1 MIPRRA
7 APAIVAV
14 AILLL
19 VWEAYARSAG
29 LSPIVLP
36 PPSRVL
42 AALWEFR
49 DDAIRH
55 AATTLVEAVLGLAVS
70 LAFGIATAVAMD
82 RIAIVRRAIEPLLIG
97 SQTIPIVAIAPLLII
112 WFGFGIEPKIL
123 VIVLITFFPITI
135 GLLDG
140 LAATPASGTDLLRSM
155 GATDGQAFRKLR
167 WPGALPSLFTG
178 LRIAAAYAVV
188 GAVFGEY
195 VGAVSGLGI
204 WMQVSQNAF
213 RTDLVLGAVLVT
225 ALISVALYMAVG
237 VAERLI
243 VPWHRASR
251 GTGGSSLT

>member
-1 MIPRRA
+1 MTARRMV
-7 APAIVAV
+7 PAIVAIAVLFV
-14 AILLL
+14 A
-19 VWEAYARSAG
+19 WEAYARLAG
-29 LSPIVLP
+29 LPAIVLP

-49 DDAIRH
+49 LDALRH
-55 AATTLVEAVLGLAVS
+55 AATTCVEAVLGLSVS
-70 LAFGIATAVAMD
+70 LVFGIATAVAMD
-82 RIAIVRRAIEPLLIG
+82 RVTVVRRAIEPLLVG
-97 SQTIPIVAIAPLLII
+97 SQTIPIVAIAPLLVI

-140 LAATPASGTDLLRSM
+140 LAATPASGSDLLRSM
-155 GATDGQAFRKLR
+155 GATDDQAFVKLR

-225 ALISVALYMAVG
+225 AVISLALYGAVG
-237 VAERLI
+237 VAERLVI
-243 VPWHRASR
+243 PWHRASR
-251 GTGGSSLT
+251 AAEEPR